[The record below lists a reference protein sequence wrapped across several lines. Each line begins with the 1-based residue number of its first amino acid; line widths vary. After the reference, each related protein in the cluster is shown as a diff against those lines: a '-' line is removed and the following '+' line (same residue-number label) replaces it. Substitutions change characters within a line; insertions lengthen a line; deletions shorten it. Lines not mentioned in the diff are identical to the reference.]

1 MLARVLSGTPWGV
14 EALPVQVEVDARFG
28 LPQLQLVGL
37 PDAAVRESRERV
49 RSAIRHCG
57 YDLPPRSVVINLAPA
72 DLRKEGNHLDLAIA
86 LALMVAH
93 DHLPAEL
100 LAGRLCCGELGLD
113 GTLRPV
119 RGALAFADLAR
130 ESGCRELLL
139 PAQNAAEAAA
149 LGAVDVIAAS
159 TLDEAL
165 AHLRGEQPIAPTAA
179 PAFPQRVSGG
189 GGPDLAD
196 VRGQGMPKR
205 ALEIAAAGAHNLI
218 FIGPPG
224 SGKTM
229 LARRLPGILPPLCR
243 SEAIAVTK
251 IHSLAGEPGGDGLRS
266 ERPFRSPH
274 ANSSGAG
281 LIGGG
286 SVPRPGE
293 VSLAHAGVLFL
304 DELPEF
310 RRDVLESLRQPLEDG
325 VVTIV
330 RSRARLSFPARFTM
344 VAAINPCPCGHLGD
358 PRRPCRCPEGTIE
371 RYRSRIS
378 GPLLDRIDLQVEVP
392 VPTAAELRSEGGET
406 SAVVAARVAAARRR
420 QEARFSNRPLPV
432 NAAMEAADLRR
443 WCALDSSAQRL
454 ADAAFERLGLSAR
467 ALSRLL
473 KVARTIA
480 DLGGQ
485 ERIAAAHLAEALQY
499 RCLDRVSSSVGA
511 APVRSQLE
519 IEATAAPNGHPVP
532 LRSAHRRAGRGR
544 SSKVSEAQKLSQSA
558 AE

>member
-1 MLARVLSGTPWGV
+1 
-14 EALPVQVEVDARFG
+14 
-28 LPQLQLVGL
+28 
-37 PDAAVRESRERV
+37 
-49 RSAIRHCG
+49 
-57 YDLPPRSVVINLAPA
+57 VVINLAPA

-113 GTLRPV
+113 GALRPV

-139 PAQNAAEAAA
+139 PVANAAEAAA
-149 LGAVDVIAAS
+149 LGAVDVIALS

-165 AHLRGEQPIAPTAA
+165 AHLRGERPIEPTA
-179 PAFPQRVSGG
+179 PPPFPQPSTRGTL
-189 GGPDLAD
+189 DLAD
-196 VRGQGMPKR
+196 VRGQAMAKR

-218 FIGPPG
+218 LIGPPG

-251 IHSLAGEPGGDGLRS
+251 IHSLAGEPGGGGLRS

-310 RRDVLESLRQPLEDG
+310 RRDVLEALRQPIEDG
-325 VVTIV
+325 VVSIAFQDFAEPV
-330 RSRARLSFPARFTM
+330 FVILARNRSPGGHHVATLEQELRYGAGIISLRFQRFDVWSTSRCKHLTFRSATVAVFVGQAGRRKKCPT
-344 VAAINPCPCGHLGD
+344 VAAV
-358 PRRPCRCPEGTIE
+358 PEHTRTHDG
-371 RYRSRIS
+371 S
-378 GPLLDRIDLQVEVP
+378 L
-392 VPTAAELRSEGGET
+392 
-406 SAVVAARVAAARRR
+406 
-420 QEARFSNRPLPV
+420 
-432 NAAMEAADLRR
+432 
-443 WCALDSSAQRL
+443 
-454 ADAAFERLGLSAR
+454 
-467 ALSRLL
+467 
-473 KVARTIA
+473 VAR
-480 DLGGQ
+480 
-485 ERIAAAHLAEALQY
+485 
-499 RCLDRVSSSVGA
+499 
-511 APVRSQLE
+511 
-519 IEATAAPNGHPVP
+519 
-532 LRSAHRRAGRGR
+532 
-544 SSKVSEAQKLSQSA
+544 
-558 AE
+558 